1 MSQDEKT
8 TAPLGE
14 ESGKSLKTF
23 EVDLVPS
30 PNVLSALSF
39 TSLSVQDALSELI
52 DNSIDSFTQAVNA
65 GEPIKNPLVSVTIP
79 FRREWESG
87 LAIVVRD
94 NGPGMTP
101 EQAEKVGFLNLKVE
115 NKIKAVY
122 LNSNLTNEQKKEFVE
137 GNKKDRMGALKAILT
152 AEQFTLYQT
161 KITEAKASQLK

>member
-1 MSQDEKT
+1 MDRFSIDKINRINLMTEMKV
-8 TAPLGE
+8 L
-14 ESGKSLKTF
+14 KSL
-23 EVDLVPS
+23 LV
-30 PNVLSALSF
+30 
-39 TSLSVQDALSELI
+39 
-52 DNSIDSFTQAVNA
+52 
-65 GEPIKNPLVSVTIP
+65 G
-79 FRREWESG
+79 
-87 LAIVVRD
+87 AIVLTTLTAQGQSIAERSPEAIAEAQTEQMVTD
-94 NGPGMTP
+94 LNLTP